1 MARLPNHS
9 TALAELTSLF
19 VEELRLCKV
28 QPGETVVAY
37 TDAGFDPVYAEAC
50 TLAARILGA
59 DTFKLVNPLSRGP
72 LPTGAMLETWK
83 AADMVVGMSTTSW
96 LYSDAHNEALASGTR
111 TLMVGEPI
119 EVLARMFP
127 TEDVR
132 RRAEAGARL
141 LEAGSTIRVTS
152 PAGTDLTMS
161 KKGRKGAAQFGIAD
175 VPGRWDHW
183 PSGFAACAPI
193 EDSANGVL
201 VLDHMDAPFKLG
213 RYIESPVT
221 IHIENGRIVSFE
233 GGTDAMLLREFFAA
247 ANEEEAY
254 GLSHIGWGAHP
265 KARWNAMNIE
275 FPITGAGVMDLE
287 SYEGNMLIAFG
298 SNFVDA
304 LGGQRR
310 CAFHID
316 IPCLRNSF
324 YVDDVEVVREG
335 EIVIEELK

>member
-1 MARLPNHS
+1 MARLPNHQ
-9 TALAELTSLF
+9 TALVELTALF

-50 TLAARILGA
+50 TVAARMLGA
-59 DTFKLVNPLSRGP
+59 ETFKIVSPTARGP
-72 LPTGAMLETWK
+72 LPRGPMLEAWK

-111 TLMVGEPI
+111 TLMVMEPI
-119 EVLARMFP
+119 DVLTRLFP

-132 RRAEAGARL
+132 RRAEAGAKY
-141 LEAGSTIRVTS
+141 LEAGSTIRITS

-161 KKGRKGAAQFGIAD
+161 KAGRRGAAQFGIAD

-183 PSGFAACAPI
+183 PSGFVACAPI

-201 VLDHMDAPFKLG
+201 VLDRMDSPFKLG

-221 IHIENGRIVSFE
+221 LNIEGGRIVSFE
-233 GGTDAMLLREFFAA
+233 GGTDAMLLEEFFRASG
-247 ANEEEAY
+247 EHEAY

-265 KARWNAMNIE
+265 KARWNAMNIA
-275 FPITGAGVMDLE
+275 FPVTGAGVMDLE
-287 SYEGNMLIAFG
+287 SYYGNMLIAFG
-298 SNFVDA
+298 SNFVST
-304 LGGQRR
+304 LGGERR
-310 CAFHID
+310 CGFHID

-324 YVDDVEVVREG
+324 FVDGVEVVREG
-335 EIVIEELK
+335 EIVIDELK